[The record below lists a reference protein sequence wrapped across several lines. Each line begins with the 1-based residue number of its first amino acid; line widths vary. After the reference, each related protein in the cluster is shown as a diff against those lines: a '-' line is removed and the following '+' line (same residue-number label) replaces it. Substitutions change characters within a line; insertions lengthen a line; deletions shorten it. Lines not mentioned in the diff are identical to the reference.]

1 MRLLQV
7 IENLLQNA
15 SKFSDAGSPIE
26 LRAEK
31 SGDEVSVRVRD
42 QGIGMDAER
51 SCRALFEPFTQAKYS
66 LDRAQGGLGV
76 GLALVRGLVERHGGT
91 VTAGA
96 RVRAGQRVRGAPSA
110 APRARPP
117 GERGRRRQLRADALA
132 TRGRDRRAAGMDR
145 ADGAGARRVLVVDDN
160 VAAAQMLS
168 LLVSRLGGHQVDT
181 AHDGPSAIEKV
192 RASHPEIVLLDI
204 GLPAMD
210 GYEVGR
216 TIRQDPRFDDVLIV
230 ALTGYGQEEDRRR
243 SREAGID
250 EHLVKPAAVEDIERM
265 LDHPKLR

>member
-1 MRLLQV
+1 
-7 IENLLQNA
+7 
-15 SKFSDAGSPIE
+15 
-26 LRAEK
+26 
-31 SGDEVSVRVRD
+31 
-42 QGIGMDAER
+42 
-51 SCRALFEPFTQAKYS
+51 
-66 LDRAQGGLGV
+66 
-76 GLALVRGLVERHGGT
+76 
-91 VTAGA
+91 
-96 RVRAGQRVRGAPSA
+96 
-110 APRARPP
+110 
-117 GERGRRRQLRADALA
+117 
-132 TRGRDRRAAGMDR
+132 
-145 ADGAGARRVLVVDDN
+145 VVDDN

-168 LLVSRLGGHQVDT
+168 LLVSHLGRHQVDT

-216 TIRQDPRFDDVLIV
+216 TIREDPRFDDVLIV

-265 LDHPKLR
+265 LAHPKLGAR